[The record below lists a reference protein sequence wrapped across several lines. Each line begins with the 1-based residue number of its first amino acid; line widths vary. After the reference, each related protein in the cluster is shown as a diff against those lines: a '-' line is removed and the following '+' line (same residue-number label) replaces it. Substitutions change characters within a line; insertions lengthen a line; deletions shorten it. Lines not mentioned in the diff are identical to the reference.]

1 MMSIAERHK
10 WILDK
15 LQRAGYVSVSELSK
29 ELDVTM
35 ATVRKDLRILEG
47 KGLLYRAHGSATPV
61 YPYVNDRPGY
71 EKELVHVEIGR
82 ATRRE
87 GRQSRGRARARVD
100 RAQEEEQV

>member
-1 MMSIAERHK
+1 RHK

-29 ELDVTM
+29 ELEVTM

-61 YPYVNDRPGY
+61 YPYVNDRPVY
-71 EKELVHVEIGR
+71 EKELVHVEEKR
-82 ATRRE
+82 AIAQRAVEFIAEGDRKSTRLN
-87 GRQSRGRARARVD
+87 SSHVK
-100 RAQEEEQV
+100 